1 MTCRIPLLS
10 SRVLGI
16 LGMGLLVCVTCFP
29 ARAQSIGLQR
39 ERGRSMLKNIKSD
52 IQKKYY
58 DPKYRGVDLD
68 ALFKEADEILK
79 KAESPGQIFGTIAI
93 TVLNLNDSHTFFIP
107 PSFAARVDYGWQMQI
122 IGDECRVVAVKPGSD
137 ADAKGIKPG
146 DLVLQVEGVKPTRET
161 MWKLQYLYNTL
172 RPQPGL
178 RTVIQKGTSEPQQL
192 DVMAKVTQQKR
203 LTDLTD
209 YNEYMKLVV
218 DEQRMA
224 RFFRHQFYELKN
236 EALIWKMPAFDL
248 EPEKVDGM
256 MNKLRDKKSLI
267 LDLRGNGGG
276 YEITLQRMIGNLF
289 DREIKLG
296 DLVGREENK
305 PVVAKTRGKDIFK
318 GQVVVLIDSE
328 SGSSAELFARVIQME
343 KRGTVIG
350 DRSAG
355 AVMRARHI
363 SRTEGLDT
371 VVFYGLSVTVNDLI
385 MSDGKSLENLG
396 VAPDEVVLPTRGDLA
411 ANLDPVLARAAAL
424 VGLKITPEMAGGI
437 FPIEWR

>member
-1 MTCRIPLLS
+1 LS
-10 SRVLGI
+10 GFWESAYWFAV
-16 LGMGLLVCVTCFP
+16 P
-29 ARAQSIGLQR
+29 AFRRAPNPWAFK
-39 ERGRSMLKNIKSD
+39 ETAGRTMLKNIKSE

-68 ALFKEADEILK
+68 TLFKEADEIVK

-93 TVLNLNDSHTFFIP
+93 TVLKLNDSHTFFIP
-107 PSFAARVDYGWQMQI
+107 PSFAARVEYGWQMQM

-137 ADAKGIKPG
+137 AETKGIKPG
-146 DLVLQVEGVKPTRET
+146 DLVLQLEGVRPTRET

-172 RPQPGL
+172 RPRPGL
-178 RTVIQKGTSEPQQL
+178 KTVIQKAKSEPQQL
-192 DVMAKVTQQKR
+192 DLMAKVTPTKR

-218 DEQRMA
+218 DEQRAA
-224 RFFRHQFYELKN
+224 RYFRHQFYELKN

-267 LDLRGNGGG
+267 LDLRGNPGGF
-276 YEITLQRMIGNLF
+276 EVTLQRMIGNLF

-296 DLVGREENK
+296 DLVGREESK
-305 PVVAKTRGKDIFK
+305 PIVAKTRGKDIFK
-318 GQVVVLIDSE
+318 GQVVVLVDSE
-328 SGSSAELFARVIQME
+328 SGSSAELLARVVQLE
-343 KRGTVIG
+343 KRGTVVG

-355 AVMRARHI
+355 AVMRARQI

-385 MSDGKSLENLG
+385 MSDGLSLEKLG
-396 VAPDEVVLPTRGDLA
+396 VTPDELVLPTGADLA
-411 ANLDPVLARAAAL
+411 AKLDPVLARAAEL
-424 VGLKITPEMAGGI
+424 VGLKITPEMAGGL
-437 FPIEWR
+437 FPVEWR

>member
-1 MTCRIPLLS
+1 MSQRNPLIS
-10 SRVLGI
+10 STVVRI
-16 LGMGLLVCVTCFP
+16 LGVGLLVCSTCLL

-39 ERGRSMLKNIKSD
+39 DRGRTMLKNIKSE

-93 TVLNLNDSHTFFIP
+93 TVLKLDDSHTFFIP
-107 PSFAARVDYGWQMQI
+107 PSFAARVEYGWQMQM
-122 IGDECRVVAVKPGSD
+122 IGDECRVIAVKPGSD
-137 ADAKGIKPG
+137 AEAKGIKPG
-146 DLVLQVEGVKPTRET
+146 DLVLQLEGVKPTRET

-178 RTVIQKGTSEPQQL
+178 KTVIQKAQAEPQQL
-192 DVMAKVTQQKR
+192 DLMAKVTPTKR

-218 DEQRMA
+218 DQQKAA

-276 YEITLQRMIGNLF
+276 YEITLLRMIGNLF
-289 DREIKLG
+289 DKEIKLG
-296 DLVGREENK
+296 DLVGREESK
-305 PVVAKTRGKDIFK
+305 PVVAKSRGKDIFK
-318 GQVVVLIDSE
+318 GQVVVLVDSE
-328 SGSSAELFARVIQME
+328 SGSSAELLARVVQLE
-343 KRGTVIG
+343 KRGTVVG

-355 AVMRARHI
+355 AVMRARHV

-371 VVFYGLSVTVNDLI
+371 VVFYGLSVTVNDLV
-385 MSDGKSLENLG
+385 MSDGKSLEKIG
-396 VAPDEVVLPTRGDLA
+396 VTPDELAVPTGADLA
-411 ANLDPVLARAAAL
+411 AKLDPVLARAAAL
-424 VGLKITPEMAGGI
+424 VGLKITPEMAGAL
-437 FPIEWR
+437 FPVEWR

>member
-1 MTCRIPLLS
+1 MTHCIPLLS
-10 SRVLGI
+10 SRIVRILAVGI
-16 LGMGLLVCVTCFP
+16 LLCGACVSV
-29 ARAQSIGLQR
+29 RAQTISLQR
-39 ERGRSMLKNIKSD
+39 ERGRMMLKNIKSE

-58 DPKYRGVDLD
+58 DPKYRGVDLE
-68 ALFKEADEILK
+68 ALFKEADEIVK

-93 TVLNLNDSHTFFIP
+93 TVLNLDDSHTFFIP
-107 PSFAARVDYGWQMQI
+107 PSFAARVEYGWQMQM

-137 ADAKGIKPG
+137 AEAKGIKPG
-146 DLVLQVEGVKPTRET
+146 DLVLQLEGVKPTRET

-178 RTVIQKGTSEPQQL
+178 RTVIQKAKSEPQQL
-192 DVMAKVTQQKR
+192 ELMAKVTPTKR

-209 YNEYMKLVV
+209 YNEYMKLVI
-218 DEQRMA
+218 DEQRAA
-224 RFFRHQFYELKN
+224 RFFRHQFYELKD

-256 MNKLRDKKSLI
+256 MNKLRDKKALI

-296 DLVGREENK
+296 DLVGREESK
-305 PVVAKTRGKDIFK
+305 PVVAKSRGKDIFK
-318 GQVVVLIDSE
+318 GDVVVLIDSE
-328 SGSSAELFARVIQME
+328 SGSSAELFARVMQLE

-355 AVMRARHI
+355 AVMRARQI
-363 SRTEGLDT
+363 SRTEGMDT

-385 MSDGKSLENLG
+385 MSDGKSLEKLG
-396 VAPDEVVLPTRGDLA
+396 VTPDELVIPTGADLA
-411 ANLDPVLARAAAL
+411 ANLDPALARAAAL
-424 VGLKITPEMAGGI
+424 VRLKITPEMAGAL